1 MAGGDKEREVGAM
14 TVLRIAAITYDYYP
28 FVDIRV
34 RRMAEAAAEA
44 GYEMHVICLRDQGE
58 PTHEVCNGVLT
69 DRVSFSRGFGRP
81 LPLSILSWMW
91 FLVLAGFTI
100 TRQHLRQP
108 YQVIIA
114 HNMPDFLVFAALIPR
129 LLGAK
134 VVLDVQDVSPELMA
148 AKSSRR
154 LRGVL
159 YFLAAVQERISTAF
173 ADKVITAGWP
183 FEQRLRARGVHPSK
197 LCVVLNSADP
207 RLYPEARRCP
217 PPSGAHDYHGPFII
231 MYYGTIAER
240 TGLDIAVRALAL
252 ALPRA
257 PRLRLDVM
265 GRGEQLPEVKSL
277 VQALGLAD
285 HVRFHESC
293 PSDQVVDFLVQGD
306 AGIIPYRIDGFADL
320 LLPTKAYELAWMRR
334 PIIASDTV
342 AIRSMFRP
350 GAVLLCDPDKPESFA
365 AALLQLYEYPEL
377 QKRLVEQASEDYTS
391 YRWERVRSKYLEFLA
406 SLCLK
411 STQRVWADS
420 SSLGAEDIS
429 YDRSTISD

>member
-1 MAGGDKEREVGAM
+1 M
-14 TVLRIAAITYDYYP
+14 TDMRIGAITYDYYP

-44 GYEMHVICLRDQGE
+44 GYEMHVICLRDRGE
-58 PTHEVCNGVLT
+58 LAHEVCNGVLT
-69 DRVSFSRGFGRP
+69 HRVPFSRGFGRP
-81 LPLSILSWMW
+81 LALSILSWMW
-91 FLVLAGFTI
+91 FLVLAGYTL
-100 TRQHLRQP
+100 TRQHLRNP
-108 YQVIIA
+108 YKVIIA

-148 AKSSRR
+148 AKSSGR
-154 LRGVL
+154 LRGLL
-159 YFLAAVQERISTAF
+159 YTLAAAQERISTAF
-173 ADKVITAGWP
+173 SDKVITVGWP
-183 FEQRLRARGVHPSK
+183 FEERLCARGVRASK
-197 LCVVLNSADP
+197 LSVVLNSADP

-217 PPSGAHDYHGPFII
+217 PPSWAPDYRGPFTV

-257 PRLRLDVM
+257 PRLRLAVM
-265 GRGEQLPEVKSL
+265 GRGEQLPEAESL
-277 VQALGLAD
+277 VRELGLD
-285 HVRFHESC
+285 DYVQFRESC
-293 PSDQVVDFLVQGD
+293 PSDQVVDFVVQGD

-320 LLPTKAYELAWMRR
+320 LLPTKAYELAWMQR

-350 GAVLLCDPDKPESFA
+350 GAVLLCDPGNPESFA
-365 AALLQLYEYPEL
+365 AAMVELYEHPEL
-377 QKRLVEQASEDYTS
+377 QQALVEQAAEEYAP

-406 SLCLK
+406 SLC
-411 STQRVWADS
+411 QRSARRAS
-420 SSLGAEDIS
+420 ALGTSHRGGNVS
-429 YDRSTISD
+429 YDRSIISD